1 MFGEKSYKITRVYL
15 LNDKPYILFNHYLPY
30 PLSSLDEYGE
40 LKHNN
45 DLSIYK
51 ILEDEQIEIKDI
63 EDNFSVGLNEQATA
77 YLNLQTS
84 DPLLVR
90 ERISYSVNNQI
101 VEYSIGYYNS
111 KLKKYSINLK
121 G

>member
-1 MFGEKSYKITRVYL
+1 
-15 LNDKPYILFNHYLPY
+15 
-30 PLSSLDEYGE
+30 DEYGE
-40 LKHNN
+40 LKQNN

-63 EDNFSVGLNEQATA
+63 EDNFSVDFNEQATA
-77 YLNLQTS
+77 YLSLQTS

-90 ERISYSVNNQI
+90 ERISYSVNYQI

-111 KLKKYSINLK
+111 KLKKYSISLK